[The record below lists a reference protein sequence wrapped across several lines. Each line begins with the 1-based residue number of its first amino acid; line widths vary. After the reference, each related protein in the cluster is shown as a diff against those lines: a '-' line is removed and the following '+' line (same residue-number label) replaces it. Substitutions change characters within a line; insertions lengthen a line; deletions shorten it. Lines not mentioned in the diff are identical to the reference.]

1 MRKLFFL
8 TMIFLVVTAFALA
21 QQPSNRPIAPG
32 PDNRPAAPS
41 MDSSQAA
48 QPSAA
53 GNSIEGCLGGSAGN
67 FTVTDRTGTT
77 YPLQLP
83 QNADTS
89 KLSQHI
95 GEEVR
100 VTGTMSSGSDT
111 GTASPGNRAGSSS
124 AAGSAAGASMQNSIN
139 VTKMD
144 KIGSTCGNKS
154 ASPSK

>member
-1 MRKLFFL
+1 MRKTFL
-8 TMIFLVVTAFALA
+8 VTMILLVVTAWAVA
-21 QQPSNRPIAPG
+21 QQGSNRPVAPG
-32 PDNRPAAPS
+32 ADNRPSAPS
-41 MDSSQAA
+41 TDNSQAS

-53 GNSIEGCLGGSAGN
+53 GISVEGCLGGSAEN

-77 YPLQLP
+77 YQLQLP

-100 VTGTMSSGSDT
+100 VTGTITGGNDSGA
-111 GTASPGNRAGSSS
+111 ASPGDRAGSS
-124 AAGSAAGASMQNSIN
+124 AGAGSAAGSSMQNSIN

-144 KIGSTCGNKS
+144 KIGDTCGK
-154 ASPSK
+154 PSSSNPK